1 MCRRKVRVLAFTAF
15 AMSSAGNLKAQEAAQ
30 NVQDASS
37 VALPPVVVAAPKQL
51 ISQKPSSTSAGIDDG
66 KSKGTASKSKK
77 ADGGVDTAASSQGL
91 PGSAGVFTL
100 GQIDMVGGTAI
111 TNDAMWTFSKAT
123 LDQSLSLAP
132 GVAASNSGGTRNEQL
147 IFVRGF
153 DRWQVPISIDG
164 IPIYR
169 PADNRIDFSSFLTA
183 NLSEVQ
189 IAKGYTSVLNGPG
202 GMGGWI
208 NMVTKK
214 PTKPFEGQIE
224 GGMMFGGDGQYEGY
238 RTYASFGTRQRG
250 YYAQVSGSVLDL
262 DGWYLSDNFKPTSV
276 ENGGE
281 RDHSNKSNWEANA
294 KIGLTPNAT
303 DDYSINYVRMNN
315 SKGAPYHVTDPVS
328 TQRYWDWPD
337 TTQQNIY
344 WLSHTKL
351 SPASFVETKVYYTTF
366 SDNLMS
372 YDDAAQTTQ
381 KTPKAFDSIYNDWAG
396 GGSILYGLD
405 ITPWDTLK
413 STFLYRRDNHTESQ
427 GYNVKGVSC
436 GKTTPCFWEP
446 DQTDLEDTYSVA
458 FENTLRATNRID
470 IVSGISYDWRRLY
483 EAQEFTTTDGL
494 FEYPKK
500 DTDALNWQ
508 SAIVYRYNDTGT
520 VHASVSDRTRFPT
533 IFERF
538 SSRFGGAT
546 SNPGLQPER
555 SINYEV
561 GWANNFARNS
571 QMSAAVFY
579 SDVTNLIQSVPFI
592 YDGQAVTQSQNVGDG
607 HYYGIE
613 YSVDYAVND
622 SLLVGGNIT
631 WIRRDVHNPD
641 NPSFELTGLPAVKGI
656 AYATYKITNAWSIT
670 PNVEFATDRWTV
682 NTAGTVYYETGAFAL
697 ANFQTEYD
705 INDTTSLIFN
715 ARNLTDEN
723 YTLTDGYP
731 EQGRNFYVGMRTQF

>member
-1 MCRRKVRVLAFTAF
+1 MSRREVCALACTAF
-15 AMSSAGNLKAQEAAQ
+15 VMSSGNLGAQEVTK
-30 NVQDASS
+30 NNQDATS

-51 ISQKPSSTSAGIDDG
+51 ISRTSNATPAGADKSQSGGTSSTSKKEGDG
-66 KSKGTASKSKK
+66 
-77 ADGGVDTAASSQGL
+77 DASSARHGL

-123 LDQSLSLAP
+123 LDQALALAP

-169 PADNRIDFSSFLTA
+169 PADNRIDFASFLTA
-183 NLSEVQ
+183 NISEVQ

-214 PTKPFEGQIE
+214 PTQPFEGEVE
-224 GGMMFGGDGQYEGY
+224 GGLMFGGDGQYEGY

-262 DGWYLSDNFKPTSV
+262 DGWYLSDDFKPTAV

-281 RDHSNKSNWEANA
+281 RDHSYKSNWEANA
-294 KIGLTPNAT
+294 KIGITPNAT
-303 DDYSINYVRMNN
+303 DDYSINYIRMNN
-315 SKGAPYHVTDPVS
+315 EKGAPYHITDPEA

-337 TTQQNIY
+337 TTQQNLY

-372 YDDAAQTTQ
+372 YDNPAQTTQ
-381 KTPKAFDSIYNDWAG
+381 TTPKAFDSIYDDWAA
-396 GGSILYGLD
+396 GGSLLYGVDL
-405 ITPWDTLK
+405 TPWDTLK

-427 GYNVKGVSC
+427 GYNIKGVSC

-458 FENTLRATNRID
+458 FENTIHATSRFD
-470 IVSGISYDWRRLY
+470 IVSGISYDWRKLY
-483 EAQEFTTTDGL
+483 KAQDFTTDAGL
-494 FEYPKK
+494 FEYNKK

-508 SAIVYRYNDTGT
+508 TALVYRYNDTGN
-520 VHASVSDRTRFPT
+520 VHFSVSDRTRFPT

-546 SNPGLQPER
+546 SNPGLLPER
-555 SINYEV
+555 AVNYEV
-561 GWANNFARNS
+561 GWANKFAPNS

-579 SDVTNLIQSVPFI
+579 SDVTNIIQSVPFI
-592 YDGQAVTQSQNVGDG
+592 YDGTAYTQSQNVGDG
-607 HYYGIE
+607 NYYGIE
-613 YSVDYAVND
+613 YSVDYGVND
-622 SLLVGGNIT
+622 SLLVGGNVT
-631 WIRRDVHNPD
+631 WIRRDVNNPT
-641 NPSFELTGLPAVKGI
+641 NASFELTGLPEVKGI
-656 AYATYKITNAWSIT
+656 AYVTYKITDAWSIT
-670 PNVEFATDRWTV
+670 PNVEFASDRWTV

-705 INDTTSLIFN
+705 LNDKTSLIFN

-723 YTLTDGYP
+723 YILTDGYP
-731 EQGRNFYVGMRTQF
+731 EQGRNFYAGMRTKF

>member
-1 MCRRKVRVLAFTAF
+1 MFRRSVYVCSCATLAL
-15 AMSSAGNLKAQEAAQ
+15 MSAQHSQAQQAADGAQESA
-30 NVQDASS
+30 
-37 VALPPVVVAAPKQL
+37 ALPPVVVVAPIQR
-51 ISQKPSSTSAGIDDG
+51 ISQKRATTSGATTNGPSG
-66 KSKGTASKSKK
+66 KTNSQ
-77 ADGGVDTAASSQGL
+77 AAEAEETGEAPSVQGL

-100 GQIDMVGGTAI
+100 GQIDMVGGSAI

-123 LDQSLSLAP
+123 LDQSLALAP
-132 GVAASNSGGTRNEQL
+132 GVAASNSGGSRNEQL

-153 DRWQVPISIDG
+153 DRWQVPVSIDG

-169 PADNRIDFSSFLTA
+169 PADNRIDYASFLTA
-183 NLSEVQ
+183 NLSEIQ
-189 IAKGYTSVLNGPG
+189 IAKGYTSVINGPG

-214 PTKPFEGQIE
+214 PTQPFEGQVE

-238 RTYASFGTRQRG
+238 RTFASFGTRQRG

-262 DGWYLSDNFKPTSV
+262 DGWYLSDDYKPTAS

-281 RDHSNKSNWEANA
+281 RDHSYKNNWEANA
-294 KIGLTPNAT
+294 KIGFTPNAT
-303 DDYSINYVRMNN
+303 DDYSINYIRMNN
-315 SKGAPYHVTDPVS
+315 AKGAPYHTTDPVS

-337 TTQQNIY
+337 TTQQNFY

-351 SPASFVETKVYYTTF
+351 SPASFVETKVYYTAF

-372 YDDAAQTTQ
+372 YDDPAQTKQT
-381 KTPKAFDSIYNDWAG
+381 TPKAFDSIYNDWAA
-396 GGSILYGLD
+396 GGSILYNVDL
-405 ITPWDTLK
+405 TPWDTLK

-427 GYNVKGVSC
+427 GYNIKNVSC

-458 FENTLRATNRID
+458 FENTIHATNRLD
-470 IVSGISYDWRRLY
+470 WVAGISYDWRKLY

-494 FEYPKK
+494 FQYDKK
-500 DTDALNWQ
+500 DSDALNWQ
-508 SAIVYRYNDTGT
+508 TALVYRYDDFGT

-546 SNPGLQPER
+546 SNPDLQPER
-555 SINYEV
+555 AVNYEV
-561 GWANNFARNS
+561 GWTNKFARNS

-579 SDVTNLIQSVPFI
+579 SDVTNAIQSVPFI
-592 YDGQAVTQSQNVGDG
+592 YQGNAVTQSQNVGDG
-607 HYYGIE
+607 NYYGIE

-622 SLLVGGNIT
+622 RLLVGGNIT
-631 WIRRDVHNPD
+631 WTHRDIHNPT
-641 NPSFELTGLPAVKGI
+641 NPSFELTGMPEVKGI
-656 AYATYKITNAWSIT
+656 AYLTYKITNAWSVT

-682 NTAGTVYYETGAFAL
+682 NTAGTLYYETGAFAL
-697 ANFQTEYD
+697 ANFQTEYELTD
-705 INDTTSLIFN
+705 KTSLLFN
-715 ARNLTDEN
+715 ARNMFDEN
-723 YTLTDGYP
+723 YTLVDGYP
-731 EQGRNFYVGMRTQF
+731 EQGRNFYVGMRSQF